1 MRLSVI
7 TRNDIL
13 FKSNYQDIEE
23 IVFNKKNEDL
33 NVKCDVGIVLGGI
46 SMIPY
51 RVDEILKLYNYGL
64 IERILLSGGIGFIN
78 MDRKITEASKMY
90 YYLLDKGV
98 PKNSIITETESRNT
112 LENIKNTIALLET
125 DYDLSLVKL
134 ALVTSDFHIKRSL
147 ELIAR
152 YVGRENLFASGV
164 KDGLTD
170 IDSWQNTLCEKK
182 VVLKEAL
189 LLCRYARNNLIN
201 DLDIEGVS
209 FSRKKRIR

>member
-1 MRLSVI
+1 MRLSEI

-78 MDRKITEASKMY
+78 LDRKITEASKMY
-90 YYLLDKGV
+90 AYLLDKGV
-98 PKNSIITETESRNT
+98 PKNSIITEIESRNT
-112 LENIKNTIALLET
+112 LENIKNTIGLLET
-125 DYDLSLVKL
+125 DYDLSFVKL

-152 YVGRENLFASGV
+152 YVDRDNLFASGV

-170 IDSWQNTLCEKK
+170 IDSWQNTLYGKK
-182 VVLKEAL
+182 VVLKEAS